1 MPDDAGL
8 QLTARTLLRLVVPAL
23 VVGVGSALALL
34 ALTALANGLEDL
46 VWDRLPDAWGVG
58 STDTWWTVL
67 VLTLTGVLV
76 GVTVRWMPGHAGVDP
91 ATTDLV
97 GPPLPLRT
105 LPGLAVALVLGLA
118 GGVSLGPENPI
129 IAINVALVAWFLCR
143 PRLGVPVPAAV
154 GLALAGTLGA
164 MFATPVAAALVL
176 TEAFAERGE
185 RTGPLFDR
193 LFGPL
198 VAAGAGAVT
207 MEAFGAPTFAVDLP
221 AYPGPALGDALAAA
235 VVALVTASFC
245 LFAILVFP
253 VVHRTFHRLR
263 SPVVALGAGGLV
275 LGLLGLVG
283 GPLTLFK
290 GLDEMKELSQRAGTY
305 TWYGLALIGIVKLG
319 ALVVS
324 AGAGFRGG
332 RIFPAVFIGVAFGLS
347 ASAAVSAVPPTVA
360 VSAGV
365 LGSVLAVSRDG
376 WLALFMAATTVGD
389 IRLLPVLCIAVLP
402 LWLAVRSM
410 WPLRIEVPA
419 GRPEFAALGRAGAS
433 T

>member
-1 MPDDAGL
+1 M
-8 QLTARTLLRLVVPAL
+8 
-23 VVGVGSALALL
+23 
-34 ALTALANGLEDL
+34 
-46 VWDRLPDAWGVG
+46 WGVG
-58 STDTWWTVL
+58 GTGTWWTVL

-76 GVTVRWMPGHAGVDP
+76 GAAVRWMPGHAGVDP
-91 ATTDLV
+91 ATSDLV
-97 GPPLPLRT
+97 AAPLPLRT

-129 IAINVALVAWFLCR
+129 IAINVALAAWFLCR
-143 PRLGVPVPAAV
+143 PRLGVPVPMAV
-154 GLALAGTLGA
+154 ALAVAGTVGA

-176 TEAFAERGE
+176 TEQFAERGA

-198 VAAGAGAVT
+198 LAAGAGAVT
-207 MEAFGAPTFAVDLP
+207 MEAFGAPTFSVDLP
-221 AYPGPALGDALAAA
+221 AYPGPALGDVVSAAA
-235 VVALVTASFC
+235 VALATAVFC
-245 LFAILVFP
+245 LLAILVFP
-253 VVHRTFHRLR
+253 LVHGLFHRLR

-275 LGLLGLVG
+275 LGLLGLAG

-290 GLDEMKELSQRAGTY
+290 GLGEMKELAQRADTY

-319 ALVVS
+319 ALVVA

-332 RIFPAVFIGVAFGLS
+332 RIFPAVFIGVAFGL
-347 ASAAVSAVPPTVA
+347 AAAAAVPAVPATVA

-376 WLALFMAATTVGD
+376 WLALFMGVTTVGD
-389 IRLLPVLCIAVLP
+389 VRLLPVLCIAVAP

-410 WPLRIEVPA
+410 RPLRIEVPA
-419 GRPEFAALGRAGAS
+419 GRPEFAAVGGAGAAI
-433 T
+433 